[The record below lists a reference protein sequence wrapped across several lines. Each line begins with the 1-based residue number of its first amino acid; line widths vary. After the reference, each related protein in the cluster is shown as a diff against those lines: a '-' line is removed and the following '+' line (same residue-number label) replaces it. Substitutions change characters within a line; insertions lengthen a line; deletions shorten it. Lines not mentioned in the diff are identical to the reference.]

1 MFKVSDKNNKDV
13 TNVALVS
20 SLLALTNFA
29 LFSNTSNLE
38 FALVNAGRVLTFPE
52 EYNYLQDRSP

>member
-1 MFKVSDKNNKDV
+1 MFKVSNKNNKDV

-38 FALVNAGRVLTFPE
+38 FELVNTGRVLTFPE
-52 EYNYLQDRSP
+52 EYNYLQDRSS

>member
-1 MFKVSDKNNKDV
+1 MFKVSNKNNKDV
-13 TNVALVS
+13 TNVAQVS

-38 FALVNAGRVLTFPE
+38 FELVNAGRVLTFPE
-52 EYNYLQDRSP
+52 EYNYLQDRSS